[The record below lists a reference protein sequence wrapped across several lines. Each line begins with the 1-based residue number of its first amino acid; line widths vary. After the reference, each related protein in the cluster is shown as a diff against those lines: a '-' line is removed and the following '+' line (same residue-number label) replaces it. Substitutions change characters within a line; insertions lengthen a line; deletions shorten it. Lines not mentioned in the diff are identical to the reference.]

1 MTLLAA
7 PAVSVVGKP
16 VTVNEVAAAAL
27 TVMPV
32 SLPVMA
38 GVAVSVAV
46 IDWVPAVL
54 SVAEKV
60 SVPSLAA
67 VKV

>member
-1 MTLLAA
+1 
-7 PAVSVVGKP
+7 
-16 VTVNEVAAAAL
+16 
-27 TVMPV
+27 MPV

-38 GVAVSVAV
+38 GVVVSVAV

-54 SVAEKV
+54 SVTEKV